1 MLITW
6 TDVLTVLRKI
16 IDISLVW
23 FIFYFIIKN
32 IRNNVKLSLIFK
44 GLLIIIILKIIS
56 DFAHFVTVGY
66 LLDYIIQWGPIAL
79 IVIFQPEIRTILEQL
94 GRNQLLGRHKVLTVD
109 EREHMVYE
117 LINAIDYLRK
127 ERIGALIVLE
137 RDISLGNYI
146 DKAKKLYADLSSD
159 LLIAI
164 FYEGNPLHDGGVIIQ
179 GDRITCAGAVFP
191 TSSSPKLNRR
201 LGTRHRA
208 ALGLAE
214 ETDAI
219 CIVVSEETGRVSIAL
234 KGEMLYNLTL
244 DDVRMLLIDELRP
257 KQDDDVEDEDEEVV
271 EEEIYEKD
279 R

>member
-1 MLITW
+1 MTITL
-6 TDVLTVLRKI
+6 TDIISILRKLG
-16 IDISLVW
+16 DICLVW
-23 FIFYFIIKN
+23 IIFYFILKNIKN
-32 IRNNVKLSLIFK
+32 NIKLSLIFK
-44 GLLIIIILKIIS
+44 GVVFVIILSLVS
-56 DFAHFVTVGY
+56 DWLGFTTIAV
-66 LLDYIIQWGPIAL
+66 LLDYVIQWGPIAL
-79 IVIFQPEIRTILEQL
+79 IIIFQPEIRTILEQL
-94 GRNQLLGRHKVLTVD
+94 GRTQLLGRHKTLTVD
-109 EREHMVYE
+109 EREHLVYE
-117 LINAIDYLRK
+117 IVNAVDYMRK

-146 DKAKKLYADLSSD
+146 EKAKKIYADLSSD
-159 LLIAI
+159 LLISI

-208 ALGLAE
+208 ALGLSE

-244 DDVRMLLIDELRP
+244 DDVRMMLIDELRP
-257 KQDDDVEDEDEEVV
+257 KQDIDLDEDEID
-271 EEEIYEKD
+271 EEEIYEENK
-279 R
+279 

>member
-1 MLITW
+1 MLINW

-16 IDISLVW
+16 VDISLVW

-191 TSSSPKLNRR
+191 TSDSSKINRR

-234 KGEMLYNLTL
+234 KGEMLYNLSI
-244 DDVRMLLIDELRP
+244 DDVRMMLIDELRP
-257 KQDDDVEDEDEEVV
+257 KQDLDVEDEIN
-271 EEEIYEKD
+271 EEEIYEEN

>member
-1 MLITW
+1 MTIT
-6 TDVLTVLRKI
+6 LTTVFSILKKI

-23 FIFYFIIKN
+23 LIFYFILKN
-32 IRNNVKLSLIFK
+32 IKNNVKLSLLFK
-44 GLLIIIILKIIS
+44 GVAFVIILK
-56 DFAHFVTVGY
+56 FVADWCGFTTIEV
-66 LLDYIIQWGPIAL
+66 LLEYIIQWGPIAL

-94 GRNQLLGRHKVLTVD
+94 GRSQLLGRHKVLTVD
-109 EREHMVYE
+109 ERERVVYE
-117 LINAIDYLRK
+117 LMNSIEYMKK

-179 GDRITCAGAVFP
+179 GDRVTCAGAVFP

-219 CIVVSEETGRVSIAL
+219 CVVVSEETGRVSIAV
-234 KGEMLYNLTL
+234 KGELFYNLAL
-244 DDVRMLLIDELRP
+244 DDVRMMLIDELRP
-257 KQDDDVEDEDEEVV
+257 KQDLDFDEDEMD
-271 EEEIYEKD
+271 EEDIYEENK
-279 R
+279 